1 VEEARFHSTKFTK
14 GYYWVMKKVSFNETV
29 GFHPAQCLVASW
41 EMQLWTLYVQQ
52 LEVLPNQIQVGIFGL
67 NVKEL

>member
-1 VEEARFHSTKFTK
+1 M
-14 GYYWVMKKVSFNETV
+14 MKKVSFNETV